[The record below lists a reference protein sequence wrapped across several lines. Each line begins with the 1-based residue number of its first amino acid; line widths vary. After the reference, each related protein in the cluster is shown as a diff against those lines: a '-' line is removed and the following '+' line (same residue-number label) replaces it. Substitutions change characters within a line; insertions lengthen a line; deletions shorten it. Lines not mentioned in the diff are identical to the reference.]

1 MNASAII
8 QRTLFRGASTLLVG
22 AAAVTL
28 PLIPSALAQQKTIK
42 VDGSSTVYP
51 IAEVAASGFQ
61 KANSSIKVTVGISG
75 TGGGFKKFCAGE
87 LDISNASR
95 PILKKEMDACK
106 NKGIKYIELPI
117 AFDGIAV
124 VVHPQNNWAKDLTVA
139 ELKKI
144 WEPGS
149 KVKNWSQV
157 RKGFPNV
164 PIKLFGPG
172 PDSGTFDYF
181 TEAVNGKAKASRTD
195 YTPSE
200 DDNVLVQGVAG
211 DRGSLG
217 YFGKSYLEANKS
229 RIKPVAIV
237 SPSGSAVLPSDQ
249 TVQNGTYQPL
259 SRPLFIYIRVDAAKR
274 PEVKQ
279 FVSYFINNGAAITK
293 KAKYT
298 ALPGASY
305 PKILANFNKGKAGT
319 VFNGQNDIGATIA
332 EVLDREGV
340 D

>member
-1 MNASAII
+1 MNASAFL
-8 QRTLFRGASTLLVG
+8 QTALLRGSSTLLVS
-22 AAAVTL
+22 AAMVTI
-28 PLIPSALAQQKTIK
+28 PFIPSTVAQQKTIR

-51 IAEVAASGFQ
+51 IMEAAASGFQ
-61 KANSSIKVTVGISG
+61 KANSGAKVTVGISG
-75 TGGGFKKFCAGE
+75 TGGGFKKFCAGD
-87 LDISNASR
+87 LDIANASR

-106 NKGIKYIELPI
+106 SKGIKYIELPI
-117 AFDGIAV
+117 AFDGLAV
-124 VVHPQNNWAKDLTVA
+124 VVHPQNNWAKNLTVA

-149 KVKNWSQV
+149 KVKNWNQV
-157 RKGFPNV
+157 RQGFPNV
-164 PIKLFGPG
+164 PLKLFGPG

-200 DDNVLVQGVAG
+200 DDNVLVQGVAS

-217 YFGKSYLEANKS
+217 YFGKAYLEANKS
-229 RIKPVAIV
+229 RIKAVPIV
-237 SPSGSAVLPSDQ
+237 SPSGAAVLPNDQ
-249 TVQNGTYQPL
+249 TVQNGTYTPL
-259 SRPLFIYIRVDAAKR
+259 SRPMFIYVRLDSAKR

-279 FVSYFINNGAAITK
+279 FVSYTIGNGVSIAK
-293 KAKYT
+293 KARYT
-298 ALPGASY
+298 ALPAGAY
-305 PKILANFNKGKAGT
+305 PKILANFNKGKVGT
-319 VFNGQNDIGATIA
+319 VFNGQNDIGTTIA